1 MCYKSGGKFMI
12 KYFIVYL
19 KIRLLNYFK
28 FLIMSFYYYMKGK
41 WSISIWKFIS
51 YFKNNM
57 KIVYQNWHI
66 HKIFDLH
73 AFLLNAH
80 EA

>member
-1 MCYKSGGKFMI
+1 MCYKSNGKFVT

-41 WSISIWKFIS
+41 
-51 YFKNNM
+51 
-57 KIVYQNWHI
+57 
-66 HKIFDLH
+66 
-73 AFLLNAH
+73 
-80 EA
+80 